1 MVDGLGT
8 PGIAQVL
15 VEHWLLAGRMG
26 LDRPGQHSRETGH
39 GPASGPVSR
48 ERLDTVDHA
57 GEGLVLGEEAAALV
71 VRIVKHVCFSYRRY
85 THPPVILKFNLFR
98 TILGVESRM
107 EGVEI
112 MGRSRSIEEPP
123 DVEDEGDDT
132 EDPVLDA
139 LERIAESGERQEAL
153 LYSILSCH
161 ACSLCN
167 GTGQVSGQG
176 GCDCRKQA
184 RAVLRDLAPEDD

>member
-1 MVDGLGT
+1 
-8 PGIAQVL
+8 
-15 VEHWLLAGRMG
+15 
-26 LDRPGQHSRETGH
+26 
-39 GPASGPVSR
+39 
-48 ERLDTVDHA
+48 
-57 GEGLVLGEEAAALV
+57 
-71 VRIVKHVCFSYRRY
+71 
-85 THPPVILKFNLFR
+85 
-98 TILGVESRM
+98 M

-112 MGRSRSIEEPP
+112 MGRHRSIEEPP
-123 DVEDEGDDT
+123 DVEDEGDEDEET

-139 LERIAESGERQEAL
+139 LQGIETL